1 MPELAVTAMQ
11 PPPAP
16 EREFP
21 SFDVADGAVIVSGSS
36 MISARDHA
44 RPAAVLAVL
53 MILSAL
59 TEGIGIVLLV
69 PMLGAINGGGL
80 VSGRIARTLA
90 ALGLPLHIAPL
101 LALFVAVVLLR
112 ALINHARALAALH
125 FQAGLVDGLRRR
137 AMHALL
143 HCDWRVLVT
152 MRQADNASL
161 LITIFDRIG
170 FGVDQG
176 LSGLAAAVTLLGLAA
191 AAWVLSPGL
200 ALSAIAAG
208 MAVLVLYR
216 GLRRRATRLGEAL
229 DHASRR
235 IHNDVSEQLA
245 ALRVIKSLGRENET
259 ETRSTAEFN
268 SLRRAQQAWQHS
280 AGVGQAALECGGA
293 VGLAGLVWVALMH
306 WHTSAVTILPMVAL
320 FVRALPLLGGLQLH
334 WQNWAHAR
342 PALASARELITLTE
356 AAQEADDIPGTQ
368 APELRRSITLQEVSV
383 FFSADAP
390 PALDA
395 VSLTIGARETV
406 MIRGHSGAGK
416 STLADLLGGL
426 LSPDAGQ
433 IWVDDIELTGADR
446 RGWRRR
452 VAYVQQ
458 EPVLLSATLRDNLLW
473 GDPAADTA
481 QLEAALIAASAGFVD
496 DLPLGLDTLIGDGGR
511 RLSGGERQR
520 IMLARALLRD
530 PALLILDEATSA
542 LDAANS
548 AAIAAALAGLKG
560 KLAMVIIGH
569 TESLAGLADRT
580 IEIEGGR
587 IVVPVPTNR

>member
-1 MPELAVTAMQ
+1 
-11 PPPAP
+11 
-16 EREFP
+16 
-21 SFDVADGAVIVSGSS
+21 
-36 MISARDHA
+36 
-44 RPAAVLAVL
+44 
-53 MILSAL
+53 
-59 TEGIGIVLLV
+59 
-69 PMLGAINGGGL
+69 
-80 VSGRIARTLA
+80 LA
-90 ALGLPLHIAPL
+90 ALGLPLQITPL
-101 LALFVAVVLLR
+101 LAMFVGVVLLR
-112 ALINHARALAALH
+112 ALINHARTLAALN

-152 MRQADNASL
+152 MRQADNASM

-191 AAWVLSPGL
+191 AAWVLSPTL
-200 ALSAIAAG
+200 ALSATAAG
-208 MAVLVLYR
+208 ILVLILYR

-229 DHASRR
+229 DLASRR
-235 IHNDVSEQLA
+235 IHSEVSEKLA
-245 ALRVIKSLGRENET
+245 ALRVIKSLGRENDT
-259 ETRSTAEFN
+259 ESRSTAEFN
-268 SLRRAQQAWQHS
+268 GLRKAQRAWQHS
-280 AGVGQAALECGGA
+280 AGLGQGALECGGA
-293 VGLAGLVWVALMH
+293 VGLAGLVWVALVR
-306 WHTSAVTILPMVAL
+306 WHTPAVTILPMVAL

-342 PALASARELITLTE
+342 PALTAARELIELTE
-356 AAQEADDIPGTQ
+356 AAQESDETWSGEDTVA
-368 APELRRSITLQEVSV
+368 APALRRSIVFDTVSV
-383 FFSADAP
+383 WFAPDTP

-395 VSLTIGARETV
+395 ISLTIGARETV

-426 LSPDAGQ
+426 LSPDGGQ
-433 IWVDDIELTGADR
+433 IRVDDVELTGAAR

-458 EPVLLSATLRDNLLW
+458 EPVLLSASLRDNLLW
-473 GDPAADTA
+473 GDPSADTA
-481 QLEAALIAASAGFVD
+481 QLEAALVAASAGFVD
-496 DLPLGLDTLIGDGGR
+496 ELPLGLDTLIGDGGR

-520 IMLARALLRD
+520 IVLARALLRD

-569 TESLAGLADRT
+569 TDSLAGLADRT

-587 IVVPVPTNR
+587 IMVPAPTRLVTQA